1 MSNYFTPLAVRIDYK
16 IIQQNLRAFAPG
28 LEQSS
33 GMECGVPNPII
44 VMMKDYT
51 VYGITFNKMN
61 MRLGAAVIS
70 SPLSKERH

>member
-1 MSNYFTPLAVRIDYK
+1 MSNAFPPLAVRFDYK
-16 IIQQNLRAFAPG
+16 IIQQNLRPFAPG

-33 GMECGVPNPII
+33 GLECSVPNPII
-44 VMMKDYT
+44 VMKDYT

-70 SPLSKERH
+70 SPLSKERP

>member
-1 MSNYFTPLAVRIDYK
+1 MSTSFTSLAVRFYYK
-16 IIQQNLRAFAPG
+16 IIQQNVRPFAPG

-33 GMECGVPNPII
+33 SLECSIPNPII
-44 VMMKDYT
+44 VMKDNM
-51 VYGITFNKMN
+51 VYSITFNKMN